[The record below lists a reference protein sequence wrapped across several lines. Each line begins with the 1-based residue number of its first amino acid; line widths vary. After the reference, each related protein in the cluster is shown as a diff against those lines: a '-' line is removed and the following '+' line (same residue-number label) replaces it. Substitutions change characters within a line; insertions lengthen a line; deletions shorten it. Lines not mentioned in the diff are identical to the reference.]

1 MNDVIVLDTH
11 SLLWYLTR
19 ASSLSARAR
28 EEIAPVFRKEREAI
42 IPTVVLAEME
52 TAVIKHRMSV
62 SVEAFLNAIDET
74 SCRIVPF
81 DEVILRRYLSLRAR
95 LDIFDRIIVAT
106 ALVYNAPLVT
116 RDPMIVA
123 SATVPVVW

>member
-1 MNDVIVLDTH
+1 MDDPIARDTH
-11 SLLWYLTR
+11 SLIWYLIKAPT
-19 ASSLSARAR
+19 LSARAR
-28 EEIAPVFRKEREAI
+28 AAIEPVFLEKREAI
-42 IPTVVLAEME
+42 LPTLVLAEMQ
-52 TAVIKHRMSV
+52 TVIAKHRMSV
-62 SVEAFLNAIDET
+62 DLAAFIESIPGT
-74 SCRIVPF
+74 GCRIVPF
-81 DEVILRRYLSLRAR
+81 DEVVLRRYLSLRAR

>member
-1 MNDVIVLDTH
+1 MM
-11 SLLWYLTR
+11 
-19 ASSLSARAR
+19 SLSSIRILSFGISQGLRRFPR
-28 EEIAPVFRKEREAI
+28 ERVLEIELVFRKERTALV
-42 IPTVVLAEME
+42 PTVVLAEME
-52 TAVIKHRMSV
+52 TTVVKHRMSV
-62 SVEAFLNAIDET
+62 SVEAFINSLDET
-74 SCRIVPF
+74 GCRIVPF
-81 DEVILRRYLSLRAR
+81 DEVVVRRYLSLRAR

>member
-11 SLLWYLTR
+11 PLLWYLTR
-19 ASSLSARAR
+19 SPSLSARAR
-28 EEIAPVFRKEREAI
+28 AEIEPVFRNERLALV
-42 IPTVVLAEME
+42 PTVVLAEME
-52 TAVIKHRMSV
+52 TTVVKHRMSV
-62 SVEAFLNAIDET
+62 SVAAFINSLDET
-74 SCRIVPF
+74 GYRIVPF
-81 DEVILRRYLSLRAR
+81 DEAVVRRYLSLRAR

>member
-1 MNDVIVLDTH
+1 M
-11 SLLWYLTR
+11 
-19 ASSLSARAR
+19 
-28 EEIAPVFRKEREAI
+28 
-42 IPTVVLAEME
+42 
-52 TAVIKHRMSV
+52 KHRMSV
-62 SVEAFLNAIDET
+62 SVEAFINSLDET
-74 SCRIVPF
+74 GCRIVPF
-81 DEVILRRYLSLRAR
+81 DEVVVRRYLSLRAW